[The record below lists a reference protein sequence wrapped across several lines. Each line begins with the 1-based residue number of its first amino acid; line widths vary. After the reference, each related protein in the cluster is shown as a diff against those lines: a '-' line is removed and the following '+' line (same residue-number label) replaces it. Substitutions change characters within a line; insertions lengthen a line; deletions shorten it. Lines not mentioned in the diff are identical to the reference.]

1 MTPEISG
8 EIHSKQ
14 NSRINQSTDAL
25 PSIMVEEGLGHEQ
38 GASVADYSQDVVS
51 QETEDSLLLVL
62 EAVDDELR
70 QAKTRLRSAQEL
82 ALKYQSQTDVLN
94 KLNEESKFFQGR
106 YDQLI
111 AKKDEVL
118 AKLKKLRGSS
128 KILD

>member
-8 EIHSKQ
+8 EIHSEQ
-14 NSRINQSTDAL
+14 NSRINQSADVL
-25 PSIMVEEGLGHEQ
+25 PSIIVEEGLGHEQ
-38 GASVADYSQDVVS
+38 ANSVAEYSQDVVS

-82 ALKYQSQTDVLN
+82 ALKYQSQSDVFS

-106 YDQLI
+106 YDQLV
-111 AKKDEVL
+111 AKKDQVL
-118 AKLKKLRGSS
+118 AKLKKFKKLV
-128 KILD
+128 